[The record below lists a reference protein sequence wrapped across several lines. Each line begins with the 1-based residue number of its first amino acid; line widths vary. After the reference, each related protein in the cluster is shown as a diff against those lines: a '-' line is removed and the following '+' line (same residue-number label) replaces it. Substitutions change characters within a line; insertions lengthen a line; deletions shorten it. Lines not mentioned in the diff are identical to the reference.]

1 MPFIAIRT
9 DRDPAGYRDGA
20 RNEWRQRLTN
30 RPNRG
35 VNGFAQLNRDAD
47 TSGPLHR
54 QSAIH
59 RKSLEQRRRGA
70 YSALIGSRNDDPD
83 HPKGTTMTATTRTM
97 NPRFGLRLT
106 SAVFAALTT
115 LGVVSLISQSLHVD
129 RFGDG
134 AQVVQL
140 DRVTVTAK
148 RAATEPAVAAIPPS
162 TRAN

>member
-1 MPFIAIRT
+1 MPFIAIGA
-9 DRDPAGYRDGA
+9 DRQPARRCDGA
-20 RNEWRQRLTN
+20 PNERRQRRTK

-35 VNGFAQLNRDAD
+35 VNGLTQLMCAAD
-47 TSGPLHR
+47 TSGRLRR

-59 RKSLEQRRRGA
+59 RKPLEQGGLVA

-83 HPKGTTMTATTRTM
+83 HPKGTTMTATARTLT
-97 NPRFGLRLT
+97 PRFGLRLT

-115 LGVVSLISQSLHVD
+115 LGVVSLISQGLHVD